1 MMRQDYAYIDNLYS
15 CYVGDN
21 KFKYK
26 HVFTPNPKYGKN
38 SVAEIKS
45 INKVKQP
52 ERYNELKDN
61 TKNTMFMRK
70 DTI

>member
-1 MMRQDYAYIDNLYS
+1 MMQKNYAYIDNLYS

-52 ERYNELKDN
+52 ERYNDLKDS
-61 TKNTMFMRK
+61 TKSTMFMRK

>member
-1 MMRQDYAYIDNLYS
+1 MMQKDYTCIDNLYS
-15 CYVGDN
+15 CYDSDN

-38 SVAEIKS
+38 SATEIKS

-61 TKNTMFMRK
+61 TKNTMFIRK

>member
-1 MMRQDYAYIDNLYS
+1 V
-15 CYVGDN
+15 CDN
-21 KFKYK
+21 KYKYK

-38 SVAEIKS
+38 SAAEIKS

-52 ERYNELKDN
+52 ERYNELKDR